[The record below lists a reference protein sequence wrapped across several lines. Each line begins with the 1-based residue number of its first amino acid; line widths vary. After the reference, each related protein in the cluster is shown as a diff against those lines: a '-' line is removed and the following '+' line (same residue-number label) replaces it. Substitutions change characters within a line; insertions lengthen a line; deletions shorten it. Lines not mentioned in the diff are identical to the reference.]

1 MVVCWC
7 LWLFALRVL
16 WFDLDWLYGWF
27 VGFATDAW
35 CVGVWT
41 LLVAASFG
49 LLMVC
54 VNCLVCRCFG

>member
-1 MVVCWC
+1 M
-7 LWLFALRVL
+7 L

-35 CVGVWT
+35 CVGVWP